1 MTYLKA
7 INNFLINHLQKK
19 ADSMDNKELNDKLIG
34 KFPKEKV
41 QLIKYKNI
49 DLLNELRKIYKH
61 NAENEN
67 RENEGLINQC
77 NCSIRGTR
85 IIRIN

>member
-1 MTYLKA
+1 
-7 INNFLINHLQKK
+7 
-19 ADSMDNKELNDKLIG
+19 MDNKELNDKLIG
-34 KFPKEKV
+34 KFPEEKI